1 MTKEQRYQQVITR
14 ALRDIYQHLETMLDS
29 VPGDTLDEIEHAEI
43 IGAVRAV
50 ESEWVL
56 DEDARAD
63 ISLLS

>member
-14 ALRDIYQHLETMLDS
+14 ALGDIYQHLDS
-29 VPGDTLDEIEHAEI
+29 LLATVPGDSLDEIEHAEI

-50 ESEWVL
+50 EAEWVL
-56 DEDARAD
+56 DEDARAE